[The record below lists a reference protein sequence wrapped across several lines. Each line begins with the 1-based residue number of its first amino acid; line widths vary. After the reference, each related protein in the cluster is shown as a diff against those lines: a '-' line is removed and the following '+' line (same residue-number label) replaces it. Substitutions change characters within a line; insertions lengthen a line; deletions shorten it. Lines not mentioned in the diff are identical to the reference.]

1 MKYLFLLVILFRL
14 FFFLPQHA
22 FSHSGNTAQIDGCH
36 FCRTN
41 CEGYGF
47 NFLTRHGHGS
57 QTCNESKGPTDPNYL
72 KYLENR
78 DNPNLV
84 TRVLDGDTIE
94 VGKRRVRL
102 KNVNAPPVFRMGGT
116 QAAKKLREMILWKEV
131 TLECGGKSW
140 GRDVCDVFYQGKL
153 IKEADILPK
162 VIVHPNKKK
171 IPKKQTA
178 SKSKRKRRFTSLDLA
193 RGVIERV
200 VDGDT
205 IVVNNEKIRLLNVD
219 TEESVHP
226 NEEKNTW
233 FGAMT
238 SRYVKKEISN
248 KETILQCSGTDKYM
262 RRLCFVFIEGENF
275 NVELVRGGWS
285 KYETRWGDAGVYHE
299 DFIKAEKEAK
309 KNGLGVWDGN

>member
-1 MKYLFLLVILFRL
+1 MKFPLLLIFLSLIV
-14 FFFLPQHA
+14 FFLTQRA

-47 NFLTRHGHGS
+47 NYLTRHGHGS

-102 KNVNAPPVFRMGGT
+102 KNVNAPPVYRMGGT
-116 QAAKKLREMILWKEV
+116 EAAKKLREMILWKEV

-153 IKEADILPK
+153 IKESDILPK

-171 IPKKQTA
+171 IPKKQNA
-178 SKSKRKRRFTSLDLA
+178 SKR
-193 RGVIERV
+193 
-200 VDGDT
+200 
-205 IVVNNEKIRLLNVD
+205 
-219 TEESVHP
+219 
-226 NEEKNTW
+226 
-233 FGAMT
+233 
-238 SRYVKKEISN
+238 
-248 KETILQCSGTDKYM
+248 
-262 RRLCFVFIEGENF
+262 
-275 NVELVRGGWS
+275 
-285 KYETRWGDAGVYHE
+285 TRNQKDVG
-299 DFIKAEKEAK
+299 
-309 KNGLGVWDGN
+309 